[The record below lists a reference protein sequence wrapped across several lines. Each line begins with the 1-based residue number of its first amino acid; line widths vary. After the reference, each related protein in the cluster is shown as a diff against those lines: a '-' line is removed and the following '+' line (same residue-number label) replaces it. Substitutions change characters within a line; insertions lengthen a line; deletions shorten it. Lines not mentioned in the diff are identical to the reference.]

1 VIICCVSLFYGPGG
15 RGIFDLTEITWTIDP
30 IVSIVG
36 NGAKISPVVPAMVAI
51 STDPSIPSNEPVPP
65 MIVPEKGGGRG
76 GASNV
81 TGSQSAD
88 ETPPL
93 FKTNPLPKLKT
104 KAVPEYIYY
113 ILKFKKKYKTRQR

>member
-1 VIICCVSLFYGPGG
+1 M
-15 RGIFDLTEITWTIDP
+15 TEITWTIDP
-30 IVSIVG
+30 TGGRTVTGESKSK
-36 NGAKISPVVPAMVAI
+36 KIGPVVPAMVAI

-81 TGSQSAD
+81 VGIVQSSLN
-88 ETPPL
+88 PVLPL
-93 FKTNPLPKLKT
+93 FKTIPLPELKT

-113 ILKFKKKYKTRQR
+113 ILKFKKQHQTNKATMSIC

>member
-30 IVSIVG
+30 TGGRTLTGESKSS
-36 NGAKISPVVPAMVAI
+36 KIGPVVPAMVAI

-81 TGSQSAD
+81 AGSSPD
-88 ETPPL
+88 PMLSL
-93 FKTNPLPKLKT
+93 FKIIPLPELKT

-113 ILKFKKKYKTRQR
+113 I